1 MTVSLNQQ
9 IDEVKRELAKRY
21 EVYPRQVQTGKL
33 RQSIADFQV
42 ERMRAVLKTLE
53 WLQAHEQQIK
63 IMMTEGT

>member
-9 IDEVKRELAKRY
+9 IDEVKRELAKRD